1 MSKGILYLIPS
12 LMGAP
17 DSDLI
22 PDAVKKICQ
31 RLTVY
36 IVENAKSARHFLRD
50 IGFQGDFNEI
60 KMLELNKRTDPEELY
75 HFLDDADQGL
85 DIGLISEAGAPAIA
99 DPGAEIVAFAHR
111 KKITVRPLPGP
122 SSIMLALMASG
133 LNGQHFCFHG
143 YLPIDSKARQKMIK
157 TLEQASSARNQSQIF
172 MEAPY
177 RNKALLADILKVCHD
192 ETKLCIA
199 ANLTMKNEM
208 IRTRSIAEWKSRVP
222 ELHKKPAIF
231 ILMKY

>member
-1 MSKGILYLIPS
+1 MSKGTLYLIPS
-12 LMGAP
+12 LMGSQDA
-17 DSDLI
+17 SLI
-22 PDAVKKICQ
+22 PEAVKELTQ
-31 RLTVY
+31 RLRVY

-60 KMLELNKRTDPEELY
+60 KMLELNKRTEPEEMY
-75 HFLDDADQGL
+75 HFLDDADRGV

-111 KKITVRPLPGP
+111 KMIPVHPLPGP

-133 LNGQHFCFHG
+133 LNGQHFCFQG
-143 YLPIDSKARQKMIK
+143 YLPIDTKARQRTIK
-157 TLEQASSARNQSQIF
+157 RLEQESSARNQSQIF

-177 RNKALLADILKVCHD
+177 RNKALMADILKVCHD

-208 IRTRSIAEWKSRVP
+208 IRTRSIAEWRSRVP